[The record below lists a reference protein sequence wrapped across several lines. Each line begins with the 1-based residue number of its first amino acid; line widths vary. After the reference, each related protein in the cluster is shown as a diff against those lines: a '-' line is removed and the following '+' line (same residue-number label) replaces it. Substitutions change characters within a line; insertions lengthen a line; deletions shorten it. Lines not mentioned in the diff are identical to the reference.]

1 MTNPTLGSGLR
12 PTGLHSAYALP
23 NTTSVSAT
31 QTIAIVDAY
40 NDPAAAA
47 DLATYDAQV
56 GLPECTTANGCFR
69 RVNQNGKASP
79 LPSTNGNWAQ
89 EISLDV
95 QMAHAI
101 CNDCHIIL
109 IEANS
114 SNFSDLESAVQ
125 RAVTMGAT
133 EISNSYGGPEEP
145 SVLGDTAYQ
154 RPGIVVTASSGDHGY
169 LDWTEGGSAPLFPAS
184 SPDVVA
190 VGGTALTH
198 TGGAWTST
206 AWSET
211 GGGCSSFFNAPSW
224 QTATS
229 TWAATGC
236 GSNRL
241 SADVSAVGDP
251 ATGVAVYDST
261 PDGEGDPTGWT
272 VFGGTSVSSPIVAS
286 EFALAGGAQGASQP
300 AATLYAHL
308 GDNSALYDVTSGSNG
323 SCSGATACAAA
334 PGLDGP
340 TGVGSPIGLGAFSV
354 AAIPAPANTV
364 PPTISGVTTDGHP
377 LSAAAGTW
385 TNSPS
390 SFTYQW
396 EVCDNGGA
404 SCVNIGN
411 ASAATYSL
419 QSTDVD
425 HTIRVT
431 VTGINGG
438 GRSAA
443 TSSAT
448 STVVAAAPAVTSLPM
463 ITGVTSYGNTLTA
476 DPGTW
481 TGTAVVAYAYQWQR
495 CDGSGAN
502 CSNIGGA
509 VASTY
514 IVTSSDAG
522 STIRVVVTATN
533 AAGSAAA
540 TSAATSA
547 ATAVV
552 ATPTLTPTLTVVNT
566 APVGTGSPANPAT
579 NAGGSTDAT
588 ALATTVLT
596 QGPPPWSGTIRL
608 ASLFA
613 SVSSGKASVKLRCQG
628 HVCHGVLT
636 LRNHSGRKAVIYG
649 SVAYSFKRS
658 AHAVAK
664 VDLTKA
670 GGALLTRHRSATVWM
685 VITVSG
691 HGATTARVV
700 LYR

>member
-1 MTNPTLGSGLR
+1 MLAVLTLAGTSAASAPALAAAPINLSNYRVVDVCGPARPHAASCLAKKLIPASLTPAALHANAVRATREPAAGARPAVTNPTLVSGLR
-12 PTGLHSAYALP
+12 PTDLHSAYALP

-40 NDPAAAA
+40 NDPAAEA

-154 RPGIVVTASSGDHGY
+154 HPGIVVTASSGDHGY

-261 PDGEGDPTGWT
+261 PDGQGDPTGWT

-385 TNSPS
+385 ANSPS

-404 SCVNIGN
+404 SCVSIGS

-431 VTGINGG
+431 VT
-438 GRSAA
+438 
-443 TSSAT
+443 
-448 STVVAAAPAVTSLPM
+448 
-463 ITGVTSYGNTLTA
+463 
-476 DPGTW
+476 
-481 TGTAVVAYAYQWQR
+481 
-495 CDGSGAN
+495 
-502 CSNIGGA
+502 
-509 VASTY
+509 
-514 IVTSSDAG
+514 
-522 STIRVVVTATN
+522 ATN

-540 TSAATSA
+540 TSAAT
-547 ATAVV
+547 AVV
-552 ATPTLTPTLTVVNT
+552 ATTPTLTPTVVNT

-588 ALATTVLT
+588 ALATTVLA

-628 HVCHGVLT
+628 RVCHGVLT